1 MARTK
6 FTVELLTPDGEV
18 FNDEVEMVST
28 KTVVGSIG
36 LLANHQPML
45 AMLDPAELRLY
56 RSDSDIVN
64 FIQGE
69 GYLQVQGPSEDD
81 KDGRVLILVDEV
93 FEPGQVD
100 VSEMKSKLERAQGEL
115 DKAEE
120 GSHEHSVAKRD
131 VARYQA
137 FVNLCESG
145 S

>member
-6 FTVELLTPDGEV
+6 FTVEVLTPDGEV
-18 FNDEVEMVST
+18 FNEEVEMVST

-36 LLANHQPML
+36 LLAHHQPML

-56 RSDSDIVN
+56 RSDSDIVSY
-64 FIQGE
+64 IQGE
-69 GYLQVQGPSEDD
+69 GYLQVQQGGE
-81 KDGRVLILVDEV
+81 RVLVLVDEV
-93 FEPGQVD
+93 YKPGEVD

-131 VARYQA
+131 VARYRA
-137 FVNLCESG
+137 FVDLCEKN
-145 S
+145 

>member
-6 FTVELLTPDGEV
+6 FTVEVLTPDGEV

-56 RSDSDIVN
+56 KSDSDVVN
-64 FIQGE
+64 LIQGE
-69 GYLQVQGPSEDD
+69 GYLQVQPASEDD
-81 KDGRVLILVDEV
+81 SDGRVLILVDEV
-93 FEPGQVD
+93 YEPGQVD
-100 VSEMKSKLERAQGEL
+100 VSEMKQKLERAQGEL
-115 DKAEE
+115 DKAEKD
-120 GSHEHSVAKRD
+120 SHEYSVAKRD

-137 FVNLCESG
+137 FVDLCDKN
-145 S
+145 